1 MDVIRL
7 VRGDEK
13 PVIKLTLTD
22 DVSDLPVD
30 LSLPTT
36 TVSVKFRAVGS
47 ETLLSTIA
55 CTKIGTGAE
64 GQVYFD
70 FSGHV
75 LDIDAGLYEGEIIVD
90 FNGIVQ
96 TLYDTMRFRVRDNF

>member
-22 DVSDLPVD
+22 DVSGLPVD
-30 LSLPTT
+30 LTLSTT
-36 TVSVKFRAVGS
+36 SVYVKFRAVGS
-47 ETLLSTIA
+47 TTLLATIN
-55 CTKIGTGAE
+55 CTKIGTGDT

-75 LDIDAGLYEGEIIVD
+75 LDVDPGLYEGEIIVD